1 MEMTDIAS
9 TTALLRNVLAEHQT
23 DLELWDPSI
32 PAGADAHA
40 IPQET
45 PHGVAE
51 LLRAS
56 DGLYLDHST
65 RLFEASEIMDRQ
77 FPEGLEDAEL
87 PDGSSLEDASR
98 FFFFGLARE
107 NPLLVDRDGTV
118 WRIPDDGSLWY
129 TGCRLEQIAGSID
142 EFFQTWVASPRFQ
155 DLAGLDPDD
164 LDNSHWYQLL
174 RLSGLAA

>member
-1 MEMTDIAS
+1 MPDIAS
-9 TTALLRNVLAEHQT
+9 TMTLLRNTLAEHQA

-32 PAGADAHA
+32 PDGADQDA
-40 IPQET
+40 IPQEA
-45 PHGVAE
+45 PAGVGE

-87 PDGSSLEDASR
+87 PNGSPLDDTSR

-107 NPLLVDRDGTV
+107 NPLLVDRDGSV
-118 WRIPDDGSLWY
+118 WRAPDEGALWY
-129 TGCRLEQIAGSID
+129 TGCRLEQIAGSVD
-142 EFFQTWVASPRFQ
+142 EFFRTWVASSRFQ
-155 DLAGLDPDD
+155 DLAGLTPDD

-174 RLSGLAA
+174 RLSGLAT